1 MGIVEEILN
10 ELESLGP
17 CGVFIG
23 VIIENII
30 TIIPSALIPLMAG
43 ATIIPKELNSTHAL
57 LLITINIGLVGAIA
71 ATLINT
77 PYYALGYFSGKRI
90 IDRYGKYIGTSWNEV
105 ERYKLKI
112 EGNKFEKLT
121 IIALRVIPIIPISPI
136 SIALGAIKYDIKK
149 FITLTMIGTIPRYLI
164 IGIIGWTSREIVWTI
179 AKTIDTMENMVIAG
193 MIIGIIVYVIMKRR
207 KTTIRNIKQVK

>member
-10 ELESLGP
+10 GLESLGP

-43 ATIIPKELNSTHAL
+43 ATIIPKELNSTNAL
-57 LLITINIGLVGAIA
+57 LSITINIGLVGAIA

-105 ERYKLKI
+105 EKYKLKI

-121 IIALRVIPIIPISPI
+121 IIALRFIPIIPISPI
-136 SIALGAIKYDIKK
+136 SIALGAIRYD
-149 FITLTMIGTIPRYLI
+149 MR
-164 IGIIGWTSREIVWTI
+164 
-179 AKTIDTMENMVIAG
+179 
-193 MIIGIIVYVIMKRR
+193 
-207 KTTIRNIKQVK
+207 

>member
-149 FITLTMIGTIPRYLI
+149 FITLTIIGTIPRYLI

>member
-10 ELESLGP
+10 GLESLGP

-43 ATIIPKELNSTHAL
+43 ATIIPKELNSTNAL
-57 LLITINIGLVGAIA
+57 LSITINIGLVGAIA

-105 ERYKLKI
+105 EKYKLKI

-121 IIALRVIPIIPISPI
+121 IIALRFIPIIPISPI
-136 SIALGAIKYDIKK
+136 SIALGAIRYDMRK
-149 FITLTMIGTIPRYLI
+149 FITLTIIGTIPRYLM

-179 AKTIDTMENMVIAG
+179 AKTIDAIENMVIAG
-193 MIIGIIVYVIMKRR
+193 MIIGIIAYVIMKR
-207 KTTIRNIKQVK
+207 KKVTIRNIKQVK